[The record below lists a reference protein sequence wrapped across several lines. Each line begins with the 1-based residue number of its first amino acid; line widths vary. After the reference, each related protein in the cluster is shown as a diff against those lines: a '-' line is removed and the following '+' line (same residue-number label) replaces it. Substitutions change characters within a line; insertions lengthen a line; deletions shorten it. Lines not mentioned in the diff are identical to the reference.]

1 MGETCERF
9 RTWFERV
16 LQRVCE
22 FIKDVLETV
31 DISRD
36 VEETCER
43 LRTWFEHTCVTQR
56 VCEFIKDALQ
66 TVGHFERCGRDV

>member
-1 MGETCERF
+1 M
-9 RTWFERV
+9 

-36 VEETCER
+36 VEETCKR
-43 LRTWFEHTCVTQR
+43 FRTWFERRCTR
-56 VCEFIKDALQ
+56 NR
-66 TVGHFERCGRDV
+66 GHLERDVGDNV